1 MRGISP
7 KRHCSDWPINP
18 NAGRVSSTRNAK
30 GNAKGHETVGASSIT
45 LVLIKTKGQTSL
57 TSNPATRKRREAF

>member
-1 MRGISP
+1 LRGISP
-7 KRHCSDWPINP
+7 
-18 NAGRVSSTRNAK
+18 TRNAK

>member
-18 NAGRVSSTRNAK
+18 NAGRVSFTRNAK
-30 GNAKGHETVGASSIT
+30 GNAKVHEKDRASSTT
-45 LVLIKTKGQTSL
+45 LGLLKTKGQTNL
-57 TSNPATRKRREAF
+57 TSNPATRKRRDAL